1 MKHAAFGALEYDNG
15 DGVVVVVVMVMV
27 EVWLL
32 GGEQSTLSTTSAVDD
47 GVAASCI
54 IA

>member
-1 MKHAAFGALEYDNG
+1 VKHAAFWALEYDNG
-15 DGVVVVVVMVMV
+15 DGVVVVVMV